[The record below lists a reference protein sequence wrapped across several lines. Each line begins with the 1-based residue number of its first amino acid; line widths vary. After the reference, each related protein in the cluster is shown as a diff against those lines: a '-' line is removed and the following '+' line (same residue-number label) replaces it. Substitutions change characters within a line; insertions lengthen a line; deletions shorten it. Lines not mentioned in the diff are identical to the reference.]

1 MTLSFSSSVVQR
13 HQSQER
19 TDFRAPQQTSTTNLK
34 ETFPSAVVQQKLNS
48 NSMPPVAVIPPNF
61 ARTTAMPSLEIT
73 LNKEE
78 NDKLSTFNRSE
89 MFQKTL
95 IVSNVHQQQTIE
107 PKGKI
112 SVGGSRSAFRPFHK
126 QPSNNSTTT
135 TTTTTR
141 ILPTNT
147 VKPTIQT
154 KTDFSTSKIIINVP
168 QSSRFPPQSSVNAIQ
183 QPIQHHFYSINPNV
197 QSQVK
202 SSDKSIS
209 IPSQPVNQLLKRSLS
224 SH

>member
-1 MTLSFSSSVVQR
+1 
-13 HQSQER
+13 
-19 TDFRAPQQTSTTNLK
+19 
-34 ETFPSAVVQQKLNS
+34 
-48 NSMPPVAVIPPNF
+48 MPPVAVIPPNF

-95 IVSNVHQQQTIE
+95 IVSNVHQQQPIE

-112 SVGGSRSAFRPFHK
+112 SVGGSRSAFRPFHR
-126 QPSNNSTTT
+126 QTSNNSTTT
-135 TTTTTR
+135 TTR
-141 ILPTNT
+141 IVPTNT

-168 QSSRFPPQSSVNAIQ
+168 QSSRFPLQSSVNAIQ
-183 QPIQHHFYSINPNV
+183 QPIEHHFYSINPNV

-209 IPSQPVNQLLKRSLS
+209 IPSQPVNQLLKRLLFLFSLVS
-224 SH
+224 FSFLETKFFT